1 MMQFDK
7 QNILGV
13 IYTFKVEIQLP
24 GGTSKYHQYEGR
36 SYETFLIKLREAQTQ
51 IDNLYQIIERPEV
64 TEF

>member
-7 QNILGV
+7 QKILGV
-13 IYTFKVEIQLP
+13 IYTFKAEIQLP
-24 GGTSKYHQYEGR
+24 DGTSKCHQYEGK

-51 IDNLYQIIERPEV
+51 IDNLYQIIERTEV